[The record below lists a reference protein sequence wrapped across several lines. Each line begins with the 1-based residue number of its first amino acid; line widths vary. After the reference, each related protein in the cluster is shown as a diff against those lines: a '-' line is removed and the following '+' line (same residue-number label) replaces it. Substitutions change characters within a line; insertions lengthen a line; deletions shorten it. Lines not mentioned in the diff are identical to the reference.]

1 MTEKKVID
9 NLMSLTDKTILFV
22 AHRLSIAER
31 TNRVIV
37 LDQGKIIEVGS
48 HQELIQAQGFTIIY
62 STNKEN
68 VMNPNL
74 LEASSFIRDVTIIM
88 RQY

>member
-1 MTEKKVID
+1 
-9 NLMSLTDKTILFV
+9 MSLTDKTILFV

-48 HQELIQAQGFTIIY
+48 HQELIQAQGFYHIY

-74 LEASSFIRDVTIIM
+74 LEASYFIRDVTIIM